1 MKSETGPPTCL
12 VKLCKQFF
20 HSFIILS
27 YFVNNVFNSKLQT
40 SNSKLQTF
48 LKDEHTIPITEK
60 AIIFSD
66 GFTVAIQH

>member
-1 MKSETGPPTCL
+1 MFLTPN
-12 VKLCKQFF
+12 F
-20 HSFIILS
+20 
-27 YFVNNVFNSKLQT
+27 KLQT